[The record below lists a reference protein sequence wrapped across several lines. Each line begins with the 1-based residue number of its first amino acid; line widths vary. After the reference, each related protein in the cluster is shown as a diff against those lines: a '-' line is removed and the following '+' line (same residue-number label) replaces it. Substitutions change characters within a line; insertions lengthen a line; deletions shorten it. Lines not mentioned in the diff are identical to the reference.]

1 MLKSIVELVPYDPT
15 LYVVALSIVALA
27 ASFVVAR
34 VFYFAFSKLMKF
46 FTSRTSTTLDDR
58 ILTAIKRPLELI
70 LLVACFIYAASVVK
84 GLAVWADFLSAF
96 SLAIFALLIGYLVSE
111 ATGAALR
118 WYYEEGSK
126 SSRMVKLDV
135 SLIPLLRKSSKVLI
149 YAVAVSF
156 ALSFLG
162 INITAILAIGSITG
176 LILGL
181 ASQETLAN
189 FFAGLALLTD
199 RPFEYGDYLRF
210 PTGEVAVLKRIGL
223 RSSVLEDI
231 DHNTIVI
238 SNSELAKQRITN
250 LCRPSHKTRLTL
262 NLAVAH
268 GQDLERIATLI
279 TRTLSG
285 ARIPGMVKEE
295 PPTVRVA
302 AWSESGIRFAVIFT
316 VDDFRSAG
324 AATDAAYRA
333 LYAAFR
339 KNRVKLP

>member
-1 MLKSIVELVPYDPT
+1 MSVLEFIPFDPT
-15 LYVVALSIVALA
+15 AYAIALSIVALA
-27 ASFVVAR
+27 ASFAAAR
-34 VFYFAFSKLMKF
+34 VFYFVFSGLTKF
-46 FTSRTSTTLDDR
+46 FTSRTRTTLDDR
-58 ILTAIKRPLELI
+58 ILAAIKRPLELI
-70 LLVACFIYAASVVK
+70 LLVACFTYAASVVK
-84 GLAVWADFLSAF
+84 GLAFWADLLGSF
-96 SLAIFALLIGYLVSE
+96 SLAIFALLAGYLLSE

-126 SSRMVKLDV
+126 SSRMVRLDV
-135 SLIPLLRKSSKVLI
+135 SLIPLLRKISKVLI

-189 FFAGLALLTD
+189 FFAGLALLSD

-223 RSSVLEDI
+223 RSSTLEDA

-250 LCRPSHKTRLTL
+250 LCRPSHKTRITLT
-262 NLAVAH
+262 LAVAH
-268 GQDLERIATLI
+268 GQDLERIAALI

-285 ARIPGMVKEE
+285 ARIPGMIKDE
-295 PPTVRVA
+295 PPSVRVA
-302 AWSESGIRFAVIFT
+302 SWSESGVRFSVIFT
-316 VDDFRSAG
+316 IDDFRSAA

-339 KNRVKLP
+339 KNKVKLQ